1 MATTAESQE
10 REDLAA
16 SLPKHQQ
23 VFEALKEEI
32 LSGKYDA
39 RRRLPS
45 EAQLVQRFSISRPTI
60 SRALR
65 DLKAAGFLDR
75 RPGSG
80 TYLSQTARPTT
91 GYFGMIIPG
100 HGTTEIFTPICAEIA
115 RRSQQAG
122 YTLLWGDSSSTDL
135 ETRANRALELCAQYA
150 RQEVAGVFLEPL
162 ELIPGREAVNQE
174 IIRTLAAN
182 SIPVVLLDRDIVS
195 FPERSAYDVV
205 GIDNLTA
212 GYRLADHLIK
222 NGARRITFVSRPGS
236 APTVLQRIAGVHD
249 ALLNAG
255 IHWMPE
261 QIAYGNPDD
270 AAFVR
275 GLVGQASSPVHSS
288 GQPAARLSRRPR
300 RRTGED
306 ACPTRPDA
314 LICANDATAARIMV
328 TLNAL
333 GLRVPEDIRLASFD
347 DVQYAKLLSP
357 PLTTIHQPCEQIGAV
372 AVLTLLQRIREP
384 DTPPR
389 EILLDAPLVIR
400 RSCGSRMGVT
410 P

>member
-1 MATTAESQE
+1 MTRKNETEE
-10 REDLAA
+10 RVDAPA
-16 SLPKHQQ
+16 GLPKHQQ
-23 VFEALKEEI
+23 VFEALKQEI

-45 EAQLVQRFSISRPTI
+45 EAQLVRRFDISRPTV

-80 TYLSQTARPTT
+80 TYLSPSARQTS

-135 ETRANRALELCAQYA
+135 ETRANQALDLCAQYA

-162 ELIPGREAVNQE
+162 ELIPGREAINQE
-174 IIRTLAAN
+174 IIRLLAA
-182 SIPVVLLDRDIVS
+182 SRIPVVLLDRDIVS

-205 GIDNLTA
+205 GIDNLSA
-212 GYRLADHLIK
+212 GYRLADHLIR

-255 IHWMPE
+255 IHWGPD
-261 QIAYGNPDD
+261 QIAYGNPDE
-270 AAFVR
+270 AAYVR
-275 GLVGQASSPVHSS
+275 KIVGKSAKQ
-288 GQPAARLSRRPR
+288 
-300 RRTGED
+300 
-306 ACPTRPDA
+306 RPDA
-314 LICANDATAARIMV
+314 FVCTNDATAARVLI
-328 TLNAL
+328 TLASL
-333 GLRVPEDIRLASFD
+333 GIRVPDDLRLVSFD

-372 AVLTLLQRIREP
+372 AVQALLQRINEP

-400 RSCGSRMGVT
+400 RSCGTAG
-410 P
+410 

>member
-1 MATTAESQE
+1 MATTAERQE
-10 REDLAA
+10 SEDVAA

-45 EAQLVQRFSISRPTI
+45 EAQLVQRFCISRPTV

-80 TYLSQTARPTT
+80 TYLSSTARQTS

-115 RRSQQAG
+115 RRSQQVG

-135 ETRANRALELCAQYA
+135 ETRGNQALDLCAQYV

-162 ELIPGREAVNQE
+162 ELIPGREAINQE
-174 IIRTLAAN
+174 IIRSL
-182 SIPVVLLDRDIVS
+182 SSKRIPVVLLDRDIVR
-195 FPERSAYDVV
+195 FPERSAYDLV

-222 NGARRITFVSRPGS
+222 SGVRRITFVSRPGS

-275 GLVGQASSPVHSS
+275 GIAGQASPPVHSS
-288 GQPAARLSRRPR
+288 GRKVPRPSRSRRG
-300 RRTGED
+300 TGGD

-357 PLTTIHQPCEQIGAV
+357 PLTTVHQPCAQIGTIAV
-372 AVLTLLQRIREP
+372 QTLLQRIREP

-400 RSCGSRMGVT
+400 RSCGSRLGVT